1 MLLSKSLFT
10 KFIQC
15 PKLAFISKHRKA
27 MLPPLDVATLRIF
40 ANGEEVNGFNQ
51 SKGGTIISTINVP
64 KALEETQKLLELNQR
79 QTIYEAAFTS
89 GETICRVD
97 ELEIGEDGSFTLI
110 ELKSSTEPKEIYI
123 QDICFQYAVL
133 FNAGY
138 KVRKA
143 VLRLINNEATSNNEI
158 FYDVDMTAECVGRL
172 HATQKNI
179 LKAIE
184 VLKLSDIPVHA
195 MSENCEDP
203 YKCPMMDYC
212 KKEVGFEGAKVL
224 EIPRLGK
231 KKYVLI
237 EEGIK
242 ELDKVPLDLLD
253 KTQLRILQYMIKGDR
268 YLNKEAIK
276 QFLAGLVYPLYF
288 MDFETINRP
297 LIRFPKTKP
306 YQQVPFQF
314 SIHKM
319 ENDGSLTHFEYLHT
333 DETDPREKFAE
344 ELAKS
349 VGVTGTV
356 ISYNAPFEVMVINQT
371 AKVIPSFGTKATFI
385 KTQTV
390 DLLPLMRNHT
400 FDPAYKGSFSIK
412 TVSPALTGGGSYKDL
427 AVGDGV
433 SAQIAWEKMIVE
445 KDPVKKENL
454 IRDLKL
460 YCAKDTMEMVNL
472 FKFLEAV

>member
-1 MLLSKSLFT
+1 MLLTKSLFT

-27 MLPPLDVATLRIF
+27 MLPPLDTATKRIF
-40 ANGEEVNGFNQ
+40 ANGEEVNVFNQ
-51 SKGGTIISTINVP
+51 SKGGKIISTINVSS
-64 KALEETQKLLELNQR
+64 ALEQTKKLLENTSP
-79 QTIYEAAFTS
+79 QTIYEAAIQS

-97 ELEIGEDGSFTLI
+97 ELQVAEDGSFTLI
-110 ELKSSTEPKEIYI
+110 EVKSSTEPKEIYI

-133 FNAGY
+133 LNAGH
-138 KVRKA
+138 KVSRA
-143 VLRLINNEATSNNEI
+143 ILRLINNQATTNDEI
-158 FYDVDMTAECVGRL
+158 FLDVDMTAECVGRL
-172 HATQKNI
+172 HSTQLRIKQA
-179 LKAIE
+179 LE
-184 VLKLSDIPVHA
+184 VLKLSDIPVHE

-203 YKCPMMDYC
+203 YKCPMMEHC
-212 KKEVGFEGAKVL
+212 KKEAGFEGSKVL

-231 KKYVLI
+231 KKYSLI
-237 EEGIK
+237 QEGIK
-242 ELDKVPLDLLD
+242 DLKEVPLDLLD
-253 KTQLRILQYMIKGDR
+253 KTQLRILQYMLEGER
-268 YLNKEAIK
+268 YINKEAIQ
-276 QFLAGLVYPLYF
+276 QFMGKLVYPLYF

-297 LIRFPKTKP
+297 LIKFPKTKP

-319 ENDGSLTHFEYLHT
+319 DNGGELTHFEYLHT
-333 DETDPREKFAE
+333 DETDPRESFA
-344 ELAKS
+344 LALS
-349 VGVTGTV
+349 EAVGNEGTI
-356 ISYNAPFEVMVINQT
+356 ISYNAPFEIMVVGQT
-371 AKVIPSFGTKATFI
+371 ASVIPLFKTKATFI

-400 FDPAYKGSFSIK
+400 YDPAYKGSFSIK

-433 SAQIAWEKMIVE
+433 AAQIAWEKMIVE
-445 KDPVKKENL
+445 KDPEKKQSL
-454 IRDLKL
+454 ISDLKL